1 MQGHTKKNICLV
13 TGVGGASALIA
24 MAALT
29 GCGAGGDIK
38 GFTIECENQYQYQP
52 VNVEDIS
59 VKKGNKDVPLGELDV
74 AYVFST
80 PSYSGESF
88 SMYIDGE
95 LYETTLPNY
104 VKAESISWTYDG
116 ESYVP
121 DNITDGVLPQ
131 PGIVEGS
138 FVYTDG
144 TTWDCTA
151 EYVTVTRNGESYDF
165 CIVSGDTT
173 YYASFPAQLGVRPAT
188 QPEVEGTVEGTVEG
202 ETDETA
208 EGENVDESRESEEG
222 ENEGESTD
230 SSETAEE
237 PEEGTESSATNES
250 KEPSKGSGIEP
261 SESVEEADEERP
273 GSEDSESSE
282 SSESSE
288 EAEVSQ

>member
-188 QPEVEGTVEGTVEG
+188 QPEVEGTVEG

-208 EGENVDESRESEEG
+208 EGENVDESSESEEG

>member
-188 QPEVEGTVEGTVEG
+188 QPEVEGTVEG